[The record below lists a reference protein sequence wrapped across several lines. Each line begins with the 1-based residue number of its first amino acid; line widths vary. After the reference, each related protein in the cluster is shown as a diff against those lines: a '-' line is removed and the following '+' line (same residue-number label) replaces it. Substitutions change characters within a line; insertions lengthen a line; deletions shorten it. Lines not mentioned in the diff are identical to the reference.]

1 MLPEDRPNGLIGE
14 QSSRIPCHEE
24 MQPWEEAT
32 GLHHVPQGEPPRVR
46 QVLTTE
52 QITRTAQCVQA
63 LKHFRQVM
71 PAQKT
76 RQ

>member
-1 MLPEDRPNGLIGE
+1 MLPEDRPNGLTDV
-14 QSSRIPCHEE
+14 QSSHNPCHEE
-24 MQPWEEAT
+24 MQQWEEAM
-32 GLHHVPQGEPPRVR
+32 GLLREQPSEPPRVR
-46 QVLTTE
+46 LVLTTE

-71 PAQKT
+71 PTQKT